1 MKNPLAMVAIVLS
14 LALLSSYL
22 AAADIARPGTP
33 NYANNFLGGFK
44 TPTVAPGQ
52 RVDFSFNLTNPY
64 DNSRPE
70 LQNVPLQNFTM
81 KDVTLVIGIYM
92 YATQEKAEAVGDS
105 FPHPPLI
112 RGATTEWKQNIS
124 EILPKQTLRIELP
137 IFTSK
142 KTPHGSYF
150 SQSTYFV
157 RFNLTFH
164 FPNNSTDV
172 VLKSRGCFTEIE
184 WNTIVSF
191 EGNQSIVDTDYLKS
205 LGVDG
210 IIPDS
215 SFGIKIPIPR
225 WPLAVIVAGCGGLS
239 FLALYYFVLDNPG
252 KYPRLEKR
260 FYYLRGKLRET
271 WGKLE
276 YSRRK
281 R

>member
-1 MKNPLAMVAIVLS
+1 MKYTLATVSIVLS
-14 LALLSSYL
+14 LALLSSYP
-22 AAADIARPGTP
+22 AAADIPHPGVP
-33 NYANNFLGGFK
+33 QYANLFFDGFR

-64 DNSRPE
+64 DNSSAVI
-70 LQNVPLQNFTM
+70 QNGTMQN
-81 KDVTLVIGIYM
+81 VTLVIGIYM
-92 YATQEKAEAVGDS
+92 YATQEKAEAVTGS

-112 RGATTEWKQNIS
+112 NGTTTEWKEYIS
-124 EILPKQTLRIELP
+124 EILPNQTLRIELP
-137 IFTSK
+137 IYTSK

-157 RFNLTFH
+157 RFNLTFNL
-164 FPNNSTDV
+164 PNNSADV
-172 VLKSRGCFTEIE
+172 VLKSRGCFTENE

-191 EGNQSIVDTDYLKS
+191 EGNQSIVNTTYMES

-210 IIPDS
+210 ILPDS

-225 WPLAVIVAGCGGLS
+225 WPLGVIVAGCGGLS
-239 FLALYYFVLDNPG
+239 FMALYYFVLDNPS

>member
-1 MKNPLAMVAIVLS
+1 MKYHLATVSIIIS
-14 LALLSSYL
+14 LALLSSYP
-22 AAADIARPGTP
+22 AAADIPNPGVP
-33 NYANNFLGGFK
+33 QYANLFFGGFQ

-64 DNSRPE
+64 DNSSAVIQSGTM
-70 LQNVPLQNFTM
+70 QNV
-81 KDVTLVIGIYM
+81 TLIIGIYM
-92 YATQEKAEAVGDS
+92 YATQEKAEAVTGS

-112 RGATTEWKQNIS
+112 RGTATEWKENIS
-124 EILPKQTLRIELP
+124 QILPNQTLRIELP
-137 IFTSK
+137 IDTSK

-157 RFNLTFH
+157 RFNLTFNL
-164 FPNNSTDV
+164 PNNSAAV
-172 VLKSRGCFTEIE
+172 VLKSRGCFTENE

-191 EGNQSIVDTDYLKS
+191 EGDQPIVNTTYLNS

-210 IIPDS
+210 ILPDS
-215 SFGIKIPIPR
+215 SFGLKIPIPR
-225 WPLAVIVAGCGGLS
+225 WPLGVIVAGCVGLS
-239 FLALYYFVLDNPG
+239 FMALFYFVLDNPG
-252 KYPRLEKR
+252 RYPRLEKR

-271 WGKLE
+271 RSHLQ

>member
-1 MKNPLAMVAIVLS
+1 MKYHLATVSIVVS
-14 LALLSSYL
+14 LALLSSYP
-22 AAADIARPGTP
+22 AAADITSPGAP
-33 NYANNFLGGFK
+33 QYANRFFSGFR

-52 RVDFSFNLTNPY
+52 MVDFSFNLTNPY
-64 DNSRPE
+64 DNSSAVIQNGTM
-70 LQNVPLQNFTM
+70 QNV
-81 KDVTLVIGIYM
+81 TLTIGIYM
-92 YATQEKAEAVGDS
+92 YATQEKAEAVTGS

-112 RGATTEWKQNIS
+112 NGTATEWKENKYQ
-124 EILPKQTLRIELP
+124 ILPNKTWEIRLHIY
-137 IFTSK
+137 TSK

-157 RFNLTFH
+157 RFNLTFNL
-164 FPNNSTDV
+164 PNNSAAV
-172 VLKSRGCFTEIE
+172 VLKSRGCFAESD

-191 EGNQSIVDTDYLKS
+191 EGNQSIVNTAYMKS

-210 IIPDS
+210 ILPDS

-225 WPLAVIVAGCGGLS
+225 WPLGVIVAGCGGLS
-239 FLALYYFVLDNPG
+239 FMALYYFTLDNPG

-271 WGKLE
+271 RGKLE
-276 YSRRK
+276 YRRRK

>member
-1 MKNPLAMVAIVLS
+1 MKCPLAMVSIVLS
-14 LALLSSYL
+14 LTLLSSYL
-22 AAADIARPGTP
+22 AAADIADPGNP
-33 NYANNFLGGFK
+33 KYANNFFGGFQ

-64 DNSRPE
+64 EDSSAVM
-70 LQNVPLQNFTM
+70 QNL
-81 KDVTLVIGIYM
+81 TLVIGIYM
-92 YATQEKAEAVGDS
+92 YATQEKAEVVTDS

-112 RGATTEWKQNIS
+112 HGTATEWKENIS
-124 EILPKQTLRIELP
+124 QVLPNQTLRIEVP
-137 IFTSK
+137 IYTSK

-157 RFNLTFH
+157 RFNLTFN
-164 FPNNSTDV
+164 FPDNSTDV
-172 VLKSRGCFTEIE
+172 VLRSRGCFSESE
-184 WNTIVSF
+184 WSAIVSF
-191 EGNQSIVDTDYLKS
+191 EGDQDIVDRDYLKS

-210 IIPDS
+210 ILPDS

-225 WPLAVIVAGCGGLS
+225 WPLGVIVAGCVGLS
-239 FLALYYFVLDNPG
+239 FMALYYFVLDNPG

-271 WGKLE
+271 WSKLE

>member
-1 MKNPLAMVAIVLS
+1 MKYPLATVSMVLS

-22 AAADIARPGTP
+22 AAADVPDPGKP
-33 NYANNFLGGFK
+33 SYANNFLAGFR

-64 DNSRPE
+64 DDSSVM
-70 LQNVPLQNFTM
+70 QN
-81 KDVTLVIGIYM
+81 VTLVIGIYM
-92 YATQEKAEAVGDS
+92 YATQEKAEAVGGS

-112 RGATTEWKQNIS
+112 HGTTTEWEEDIS
-124 EILPKQTLRIELP
+124 EILPNETLRIELP
-137 IFTSK
+137 IYTSK

-157 RFNLTFH
+157 RFNLTFN
-164 FPNNSTDV
+164 FPDNSTDV
-172 VLKSRGCFTEIE
+172 VLKSRGCFTENE

-191 EGNQSIVDTDYLKS
+191 EGNQSIVNRTYLKS

-210 IIPDS
+210 ILPDS

-225 WPLAVIVAGCGGLS
+225 WPLGVIVAGCGGLS
-239 FLALYYFVLDNPG
+239 FMALYYFVLDNPG

-271 WGKLE
+271 WGKLK

-281 R
+281 

>member
-1 MKNPLAMVAIVLS
+1 MKYTLATASIVLS
-14 LALLSSYL
+14 LVLLSSYP
-22 AAADIARPGTP
+22 AAADIPDPGVP
-33 NYANNFLGGFK
+33 QYANLFFSDFR

-64 DNSRPE
+64 GNSSAVI
-70 LQNVPLQNFTM
+70 QNGTMQN
-81 KDVTLVIGIYM
+81 VTLVIGIYM
-92 YATQEKAEAVGDS
+92 YATQEKAETVEGS

-112 RGATTEWKQNIS
+112 HGTTTEWTENIPD
-124 EILPKQTLRIELP
+124 ILPNHTKRIELP
-137 IFTSK
+137 IYTSK

-157 RFNLTFH
+157 RFNLTFNL
-164 FPNNSTDV
+164 PNNSAAV
-172 VLKSRGCFTEIE
+172 VLKSRGCFNESE

-191 EGNQSIVDTDYLKS
+191 EGDQPIVNTIYLNS

-210 IIPDS
+210 ILPDS

-225 WPLAVIVAGCGGLS
+225 WPLGVIVAGCVGLS
-239 FLALYYFVLDNPG
+239 FMALFYFVLDNPG

-271 WGKLE
+271 WGKLQ
-276 YSRRK
+276 YRRRK

>member
-1 MKNPLAMVAIVLS
+1 MKYPLATVSIVLS
-14 LALLSSYL
+14 LALLSSYP
-22 AAADIARPGTP
+22 AAADIPQYPGQP
-33 NYANNFLGGFK
+33 RYANNFLSSFQ

-52 RVDFSFNLTNPY
+52 MVDFSFNLTNPY
-64 DNSRPE
+64 NGSDAIM
-70 LQNVPLQNFTM
+70 QN
-81 KDVTLVIGIYM
+81 VTLVVGIYM
-92 YATQEKAEAVGDS
+92 YATQEKAEAVTDS

-112 RGATTEWKQNIS
+112 RGTTTEWKENIPDV
-124 EILPKQTLRIELP
+124 LPNLPNQTPRIELP
-137 IFTSK
+137 IHTSK

-157 RFNLTFH
+157 RFNLTFN
-164 FPNNSTDV
+164 FPDNSTDV
-172 VLKSRGCFTEIE
+172 VLKSRGCFTENE

-191 EGNQSIVDTDYLKS
+191 EGNQSIVNTTYMKS

-210 IIPDS
+210 ILPDS

-225 WPLAVIVAGCGGLS
+225 WPLGVIVAGCGGLS
-239 FLALYYFVLDNPG
+239 FMALYYFTLDNPG

>member
-1 MKNPLAMVAIVLS
+1 MKYHLATVSIVIS
-14 LALLSSYL
+14 LALLSSYP
-22 AAADIARPGTP
+22 AAADIPKPGVP
-33 NYANNFLGGFK
+33 RYANNFFSDFQ

-64 DNSRPE
+64 GNSSAVIQNGTM
-70 LQNVPLQNFTM
+70 QNV
-81 KDVTLVIGIYM
+81 TLIIGIYM
-92 YATQEKAEAVGDS
+92 YATQEKAEAVTGS

-112 RGATTEWKQNIS
+112 NGTTTEWT
-124 EILPKQTLRIELP
+124 ERLPDIKPNVTIPIELH
-137 IFTSK
+137 IYTSK

-157 RFNLTFH
+157 SFNLTFNL
-164 FPNNSTDV
+164 PNNSAAV
-172 VLKSRGCFTEIE
+172 VLKSRGCFTESD

-191 EGNQSIVDTDYLKS
+191 EGDQPIVNTTYLNS

-210 IIPDS
+210 ILPDS

-225 WPLAVIVAGCGGLS
+225 WPLGVIVAGCGGLS
-239 FLALYYFVLDNPG
+239 FMALYYFTLDNPG

-271 WGKLE
+271 RGKLE
-276 YSRRK
+276 YRRRK

>member
-1 MKNPLAMVAIVLS
+1 MKYPLATVSIVLS

-22 AAADIARPGTP
+22 AAADIADPGKP
-33 NYANNFLGGFK
+33 KYANNFLGGFQ

-64 DNSRPE
+64 DNSSPE
-70 LQNVPLQNFTM
+70 MQNVPLQNLTM
-81 KDVTLVIGIYM
+81 QNVTLVIGIYM
-92 YATQEKAEAVGDS
+92 YATQEKAEALTGS

-112 RGATTEWKQNIS
+112 RGTTTEWKENIS
-124 EILPKQTLRIELP
+124 EILSNQTLRIELP
-137 IFTSK
+137 IYTSK

-157 RFNLTFH
+157 RFNLTFN
-164 FPNNSTDV
+164 FPDNSTDV
-172 VLKSRGCFTEIE
+172 VLKSRGCFTESE

-191 EGNQSIVDTDYLKS
+191 EGNQSIVNTTYMKS

-210 IIPDS
+210 ILPDS

-225 WPLAVIVAGCGGLS
+225 WPLGVIVVGCVGLS
-239 FLALYYFVLDNPG
+239 FMALYYFVLDNPG

-276 YSRRK
+276 HSRRK
-281 R
+281 

>member
-1 MKNPLAMVAIVLS
+1 MKHSLATVSIVLS
-14 LALLSSYL
+14 LALLSSHP
-22 AAADIARPGTP
+22 AAANIPDPGVP
-33 NYANNFLGGFK
+33 QYANLFFGGFR
-44 TPTVAPGQ
+44 TPTVAPGE

-64 DNSRPE
+64 DNSSAVI
-70 LQNVPLQNFTM
+70 QNGTMQN
-81 KDVTLVIGIYM
+81 VTLVIGIYM
-92 YATQEKAEAVGDS
+92 YATQEKAEAVTAS

-112 RGATTEWKQNIS
+112 RGTTTEWKENIS
-124 EILPKQTLRIELP
+124 QILPNQTLRIELP
-137 IFTSK
+137 IYTSK

-150 SQSTYFV
+150 SQSTYFI
-157 RFNLTFH
+157 RFNLTFNL
-164 FPNNSTDV
+164 PNNSADV
-172 VLKSRGCFTEIE
+172 VLKSRGCFTESE

-191 EGNQSIVDTDYLKS
+191 EGNQSIVNTTYMKI

-210 IIPDS
+210 ILPDS

-225 WPLAVIVAGCGGLS
+225 WPLGVIIAGCGGLS
-239 FLALYYFVLDNPG
+239 FMALYYFVLDNPG

-281 R
+281 

>member
-1 MKNPLAMVAIVLS
+1 MKYPLAAVSIVLT
-14 LALLSSYL
+14 LVLLTSYV
-22 AAADIARPGTP
+22 AAVDYTDGPGKP
-33 NYANNFLGGFK
+33 RYANNFFSDFQ

-64 DNSRPE
+64 DNDSA
-70 LQNVPLQNFTM
+70 VM
-81 KDVTLVIGIYM
+81 KNVTLVIGIYM
-92 YATQEKAEAVGDS
+92 YATQEKAEAVTGS

-112 RGATTEWKQNIS
+112 RGTTTEWKENIS
-124 EILPKQTLRIELP
+124 EILRNQTLRIELP
-137 IFTSK
+137 IYTSK

-157 RFNLTFH
+157 RFNLTFN
-164 FPNNSTDV
+164 FPDNSTDV
-172 VLKSRGCFTEIE
+172 VLKSRGCFTENE

-191 EGNQSIVDTDYLKS
+191 EGNQSIVNTTYMKS

-210 IIPDS
+210 ILPDS

-225 WPLAVIVAGCGGLS
+225 WPLGVIVAGCVGLS
-239 FLALYYFVLDNPG
+239 FMALYYFTLDNPG